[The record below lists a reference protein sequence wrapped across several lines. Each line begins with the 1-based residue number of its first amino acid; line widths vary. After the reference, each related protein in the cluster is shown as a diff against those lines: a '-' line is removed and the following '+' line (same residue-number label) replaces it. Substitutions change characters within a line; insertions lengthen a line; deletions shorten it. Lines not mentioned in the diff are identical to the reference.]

1 MPRCFGLRVS
11 RSRSRLIFHHLATVS
26 IGMAAVTAVV
36 SLLLAVAFR
45 PLPFR
50 NASQLVGVWNQV
62 ESGAAQESLSG
73 KELTE
78 IHEQANDLFVAVG
91 GVTPLRMWLL
101 DVERGSEPVRML
113 RLEESAFRALDVRP
127 VIGHTV
133 LGTGGSVAAG
143 IGRLWVSHDFW
154 QRRFGGSP
162 AVVGQSIR
170 LALNE
175 AGQYEAASEIVG
187 VLPRSVEIPMPGSDL
202 PVDFWAV
209 LPDAF
214 KARAA
219 DVRAFLA
226 VGRLRPDR
234 RATEAQSAL
243 TVVAD
248 RRPRPTDRRYRPV
261 VQSFEDIAFAP
272 ARRTVGIMAVGAGLV
287 VVLAFANLAGLTLA
301 EGGRR
306 RLELSVRASLG
317 ASYAQ
322 LWRAIAAEHLWLAV
336 CGVAVGLPCAWLTL
350 RWLAHLLTAAA
361 IVPPLADP
369 PALHTGVT
377 LGFMAI
383 TGLAPVV
390 WTALT
395 LRGAQASHTEHGLGQ
410 GLSTGTARLTGD
422 RHAGVLRLS
431 ALSVQAGLG
440 LALMVLAVSM
450 ANGYRLLTN
459 IDLGPAPDRTTFFR
473 VAPRTNAT
481 LSSAQANDFA
491 SHVRSSIRTI
501 PDVESVAT
509 VDSFPPA
516 SAAASFR
523 KPSDAVGAPRQTTV
537 PLSVSHDYFK
547 TLGIEVLHGRSFDDS
562 DRHAGKPVAVI
573 DREMAR
579 RHWTTLEEAV
589 SSPIDFGTRGTF
601 EVIGVVESF
610 SGYWA
615 QTPVPTVYVSQEQ
628 QPSRTSVVIVR
639 TASSVSAS
647 PELLRQVIESVPGG
661 LEMSTITTLQAEWHA
676 TATSP
681 HARMVGMWLL
691 ACIGIGL
698 AAQGMYALAAS
709 NAAARRQEMAIRS
722 ALGASRSG
730 LIWLVLRP
738 MVAAVLMGLTAGALA
753 VLAVPQLAPQWI
765 SAALVAPGI
774 PIAVGCAVVL
784 VIALLG
790 GLAPARSATRSAVM
804 AGLSR

>member
-1 MPRCFGLRVS
+1 MIPGLRVS
-11 RSRSRLIFHHLATVS
+11 RSRSRLAFHHIATIS
-26 IGMAAVTAVV
+26 IGMAAVTAAV
-36 SLLLAVAFR
+36 SLMLAVAFR

-62 ESGAAQESLSG
+62 QSGAAQESLSG

-78 IHEQANDLFVAVG
+78 IHGQTNDLFVAVG

-101 DVERGSEPVRML
+101 DVERGSEPVRIL
-113 RLEESAFRALDVRP
+113 RLEESAFRALDIRP
-127 VIGHTV
+127 VIGQSV
-133 LGTGGSVAAG
+133 SGTAGSASAG
-143 IGRLWVSHDFW
+143 IGRLWISHDVW

-175 AGQYEAASEIVG
+175 AGQYEAPSEIVG
-187 VLPRSVEIPMPGSDL
+187 VLPRSVKIPMPGSDS

-209 LPDAF
+209 LPDDF
-214 KARAA
+214 KVRAA

-234 RATEAQSAL
+234 NMTEAQSAL

-272 ARRTVGIMAVGAGLV
+272 ARRTVGVMAVGVGLV
-287 VVLAFANLAGLTLA
+287 VVLAFANLAGLTVA

-317 ASYAQ
+317 ASYSQ
-322 LWRAIAAEHLWLAV
+322 LWRGIAMEHLWLAV
-336 CGVAVGLPCAWLTL
+336 CGVALGLPCAWLTL
-350 RWLAHLLTAAA
+350 RWLAELVTAAA

-369 PALHTGVT
+369 PALHLGVT
-377 LGFMAI
+377 LGFVAL
-383 TGLAPVV
+383 TGVACVV

-395 LRGAQASHTEHGLGQ
+395 LRGAQASHAEHGLGH
-410 GLSTGTARLTGD
+410 GLSTDTARLTGD
-422 RHAGVLRLS
+422 RHAGVLRLT
-431 ALSVQAGLG
+431 ALSIQAGLG

-450 ANGYRLLTN
+450 ANGYRQMTN
-459 IDLGPAPDRTTFFR
+459 VDLGPAPDSTTFFR
-473 VAPRTNAT
+473 VAPRTRAT
-481 LSSAQANDFA
+481 LSPAQAGDFT
-491 SHVRSSIRTI
+491 SQVRALVRTL
-501 PDVESVAT
+501 PDVEAVAT

-516 SAAASFR
+516 GTAVSFR
-523 KPSDAVGAPRQTTV
+523 KPGDEVGAPHQTTV
-537 PLSVSHDYFK
+537 PLSVSHDYFN
-547 TLGIEVLHGRSFDDS
+547 TLGIEVLYGRSFDDA
-562 DRHAGKPVAVI
+562 DRYAGKPVAVI

-579 RHWTTLEEAV
+579 RHWRTLGEAV
-589 SSPIDFGTRGTF
+589 SAPIDFGARGIF

-610 SGYWA
+610 SGYWT

-628 QPSRTSVVIVR
+628 QPSRTSVVILR
-639 TASSVSAS
+639 TASVSNTS
-647 PELLRQVIESVPGG
+647 ELLRQVFEGVPGG
-661 LEMSTITTLQAEWHA
+661 LEMSATATLQAEWQA

-681 HARMVGMWLL
+681 HARMVGMLLL
-691 ACIGIGL
+691 ALIGVGL
-698 AAQGMYALAAS
+698 AAQGMYALASS

-738 MVAAVLMGLTAGALA
+738 MVTAVLLGLTAGAFG

-765 SAALVAPGI
+765 SAALVEPAL
-774 PIAVGCAVVL
+774 PIAVGCAVLL
-784 VIALLG
+784 VTAVLG
-790 GLAPARSATRSAVM
+790 GLAPARSATRPAVM